1 MEHWAASRCH
11 AEEETMSAD
20 TARPAILIL
29 TSEALFPQFFPDPL
43 LRRLAR
49 AGRWKLSTENQDN
62 PRLRQE
68 ISESDV
74 LLTTWHSPFLT
85 LEMLG
90 ERPRTRLIAH
100 CGGEI
105 RARMEEAVVESLTV
119 TNAPG
124 PMAAPV
130 AEMALALVLT
140 MVRRIPEYS
149 KTMRDGLTQ
158 DNRVAVAGETLRGR
172 TVGLVGFGRIGQ
184 AFARLVRPFGVR
196 LLVSDPYCD
205 RAIMRRLGA
214 TGGALDDILPQ
225 ASVLVLAAGVTAET
239 RGLLD
244 ARRIGLLPPDAC
256 LVNVGRGAL
265 VELPALMQALREQR
279 IRAALDVT
287 DPLEPLPPDHEL
299 RRVPGLILTP
309 HIAAGGLEV
318 RSAMGEVAVGEA
330 IRFLKGQPVRNRVTR
345 AMMALMT

>member
-1 MEHWAASRCH
+1 MRPEVTVVAN
-11 AEEETMSAD
+11 EEKMSSAD
-20 TARPAILIL
+20 TARPNILIL
-29 TSEALFPQFFPDPL
+29 TSETLFPQFFPDPL
-43 LRRLAR
+43 LRRLRR
-49 AGRWKLSTENQDN
+49 AGRWRFSTENHDN
-62 PRLRQE
+62 ARLRE
-68 ISESDV
+68 ELAGSEV

-90 ERPRTRLIAH
+90 DPPRTRLIAH

-105 RARMEEAVVESLTV
+105 RARMEEAVVERITV

-130 AEMALALVLT
+130 AEMALALVLAL
-140 MVRRIPEYS
+140 VRRIPEYS
-149 KTMRDGLTQ
+149 GAMREGLEQ
-158 DNRVAVAGETLRGR
+158 DNRVASKGETLRGR
-172 TVGLVGFGRIGQ
+172 TLALVGFGRIGQ

-205 RAIMRRLGA
+205 PPLVRRLGA
-214 TGGALDDILPQ
+214 VRGELDDILRQ
-225 ASVLVLAAGVTAET
+225 ASVVVLAAGVTPET

-244 ARRIGLLPPDAC
+244 ARRIGLMPPDAC

-265 VELPALMQALREQR
+265 IELPALMQALREQR
-279 IRAALDVT
+279 VRAALDVT

-299 RRVPGLILTP
+299 RRLPGLILTP
-309 HIAAGGLEV
+309 HVAAGGLEV
-318 RSAMGEVAVGEA
+318 RRAMGEVAVGEV